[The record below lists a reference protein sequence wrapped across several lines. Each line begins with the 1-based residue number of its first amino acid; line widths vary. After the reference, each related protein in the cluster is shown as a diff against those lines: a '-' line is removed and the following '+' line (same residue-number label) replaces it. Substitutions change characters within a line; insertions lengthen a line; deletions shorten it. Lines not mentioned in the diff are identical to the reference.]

1 MIPLLLT
8 TADWYGWFW
17 FWPLVPL
24 VWLLVVFLLARF
36 VFGAAA
42 AAHAEPPLPPAT
54 RERFSP
60 SATHGARST
69 SMSTGNGSATSRRV
83 DSR

>member
-42 AAHAEPPLPPAT
+42 AAHAERPCHPRRA
-54 RERFSP
+54 
-60 SATHGARST
+60 SA
-69 SMSTGNGSATSRRV
+69 SRRALRTGR
-83 DSR
+83 DRPR